1 MSDREEQPHVVA
13 VIGSPR
19 PQGNTV
25 ALVAAAL
32 DELERCGCRCTRIML
47 ADLRIDAC
55 DGHEDCGEL
64 AECPIDDDMDTVLDQ
79 VYAADGLILAS
90 PVYYENVTA
99 QMKAFIDR
107 NAIRYYHDEW
117 LAPRVVG
124 LIAVATESGLDDTL
138 GALRRFVTLSNPE
151 EVPVVSMSGCADKPG
166 DALSDATLMAEA
178 RVLGRAMAERLGL
191 SPA

>member
-1 MSDREEQPHVVA
+1 MPDSNEQPHVVA

-32 DELERCGCRCTRIML
+32 EELERCGCRCSRIML

-64 AECPIDDDMDTVLDQ
+64 AECPIDDDTDAVLDQ

-117 LAPRVVG
+117 LTPKVAG

-138 GALRRFVTLSNPE
+138 GAMRRFVALSSPD
-151 EVPVVSMSGCADKPG
+151 EVPVISMSGCADKPG
-166 DALSDATLMAEA
+166 DARADATLLAEA
-178 RVLGRAMAERLGL
+178 RALGRAMAERLGL
-191 SPA
+191 NPA